1 MRYLTIFI
9 LILTALVSKAQ
20 RIDINY
26 TKTIDPFRWT
36 ISYIE
41 FKSDITNISVKVQNT
56 TNTLRSLSFIQK
68 ERLYIDKYPYGIESV
83 DNSYHVGQITKNITL
98 KNREEISFILAFR
111 CPQLISEN
119 KFGLRIANYF
129 EIKNIPIPELTLA
142 DINKQM
148 MTWDQYYNEYR
159 QANLTYSTIEEVKK
173 AIRADVEIWQKKGE
187 FESTSAWQ
195 RRVNDM
201 TRQQYISELTSKYS
215 SKFENEMNVMKNEQ
229 LKLAEDYEKYKQNR
243 LNTYYQFKSQR
254 AKDIFLDAG
263 FELKP
268 YDADN
273 ETFLIHSNS
282 YGDILLPVPV
292 DEAPFFKQNWNNIC
306 RNIKPEYVPNG
317 TEVALNKIIFRN
329 NGKDYIYDSHTVAKY
344 AITDVN
350 YNFAP
355 VEIAEIN
362 FNDMEIDG
370 IKAIP
375 KNVSSSVVGLNNQG
389 DVLAQTKITPERK
402 SVSASE
408 KSDVDVSI
416 PHNSKLKNSTTFAII
431 IANEK
436 YDNVS
441 AVPYAEND
449 GAIFS
454 KYLKNTLGLPD
465 EHITVYNN
473 ATFGNI
479 AGALRKIEEYSN
491 AFGDKLNIILYYAGH
506 GVPDEK
512 TKQCMILP
520 TDGDPVI
527 PETCYD
533 VDKLYANLGKLHA
546 NSIVVLMDA
555 CFSGSLRGDGML
567 FAARSVKIKSAHAEP
582 QGNMVILSASN
593 GDETAFPFEKEQHG
607 LFTYYLLKCL
617 QENKGDV
624 TLGSLSDYLVEQVK
638 RQSVVSNGKIQT
650 PMVRY
655 SPEIENYWRSW
666 KLVR

>member
-1 MRYLTIFI
+1 MRFLTIII
-9 LILTALVSKAQ
+9 LMFSALISQAQ

-26 TKTIDPFRWT
+26 TKVIKPFKWT
-36 ISYIE
+36 ICYIE
-41 FKSDITNISVKVQNT
+41 PKSDIINICVKVQNT
-56 TNTLRSLSFIQK
+56 TNTYRTLSFVQK
-68 ERLYIDKYPYGIESV
+68 ERLYIAKYPRGIESV

-98 KNREEISFILAFR
+98 KNNEEISFILSFR
-111 CPQLISEN
+111 FPQLVLEN
-119 KFGLRIANYF
+119 KFSLRIANYF

-142 DINKQM
+142 DINKQLL
-148 MTWDQYYNEYR
+148 TWDQYYNEYR
-159 QANLTYSTIEEVKK
+159 QARLTYSTIEEVKN
-173 AIRADVEIWQKKGE
+173 AIRADVEIWQKKDE

-195 RRVNDM
+195 RRVNDV

-215 SKFENEMNVMKNEQ
+215 AKFENEMNTVKNEQ
-229 LKLAEDYEKYKQNR
+229 LRLADDYEKYKQNR
-243 LNTYYQFKSQR
+243 LNTYYHIKSQQ
-254 AKDIFLDAG
+254 AKSIFLDAG

-282 YGDILLPVPV
+282 YGDILLPVPLA
-292 DEAPFFKQNWNNIC
+292 EAPFFKQNWTNIS

-317 TEVALNKIIFRN
+317 NDVALNKIIFRN

-362 FNDMEIDG
+362 FNDIEIDG

-375 KNVSSSVVGLNNQG
+375 NNVSSSVVGLSNQG

-416 PHNSKLKNSTTFAII
+416 PRNSKLKNSTTFAII

-491 AFGDKLNIILYYAGH
+491 AFGDKLNIILYYAG
-506 GVPDEK
+506 
-512 TKQCMILP
+512 
-520 TDGDPVI
+520 
-527 PETCYD
+527 
-533 VDKLYANLGKLHA
+533 
-546 NSIVVLMDA
+546 S
-555 CFSGSLRGDGML
+555 
-567 FAARSVKIKSAHAEP
+567 
-582 QGNMVILSASN
+582 
-593 GDETAFPFEKEQHG
+593 
-607 LFTYYLLKCL
+607 
-617 QENKGDV
+617 
-624 TLGSLSDYLVEQVK
+624 
-638 RQSVVSNGKIQT
+638 
-650 PMVRY
+650 
-655 SPEIENYWRSW
+655 
-666 KLVR
+666 